1 MIIPASRGIARISHL
16 AQFLEGEGDCVA
28 GWGMKPSGFRAQEM
42 AAKRHIRCLLL
53 EDGFLR
59 SIGRNDP
66 PLSLIVDELGVY
78 YDAGAPSR
86 VEQCAGRPITPEEA
100 ERARSLIKIWRMAG
114 VSKYNH
120 APDCG
125 GQLPHRYVLVIDQTF
140 NDAAIRYGRADE
152 KSFARMLQA
161 ALDENPDCT
170 VLLKVHPDIFT
181 HGKTGYFNIEDVVQ
195 NPRIQVLAEECHA
208 VRLIR
213 EAEAIYAVTSQIGF
227 EGLLWGKTVRCFGMP
242 FYAGWSLTEDDLEAP
257 ARRKRITLEKLV
269 HAALID
275 VPRYV
280 DPETGEHWSAEQA
293 VAFAGDARRQLETA
307 WKKGGFT
314 PSKPPWTKRLL
325 QQFSPGGRAR

>member
-1 MIIPASRGIARISHL
+1 MIIPASRGIARIPRL
-16 AQFLEGEGDCVA
+16 AHFLEGVGDCAV
-28 GWGMKPSGFRAQEM
+28 GWGMKPSGFKAQKI
-42 AAKRHIRCLLL
+42 AAKRRIRCLLL

-66 PLSLIVDELGVY
+66 PLSLIMDDIGVY

-86 VEQCAGRPITPEEA
+86 MEQYAGRPITPKET
-100 ERARSLIKIWRMAG
+100 ERARSLIKAWRMAG

-120 APDCG
+120 APDYD
-125 GQLPHRYVLVIDQTF
+125 GQLPQRYVLVVDQTF

-181 HGKTGYFNIEDVVQ
+181 HGKTGYFNIEDVVR

-208 VRLIR
+208 ARLIR
-213 EAEAIYAVTSQIGF
+213 EAETIYAVTSQIGF

-242 FYAGWSLTEDDLEAP
+242 FYAGWSLTEDDLEP
-257 ARRKRITLEKLV
+257 SARRHPITLEQLA
-269 HAALID
+269 HAALIAT
-275 VPRYV
+275 PRYV
-280 DPETGEHWSAEQA
+280 DPETGGGWTAEQA

-314 PSKPPWTKRLL
+314 PSRPTWTKRLL
-325 QQFSPGGRAR
+325 RQFSPGGRAS